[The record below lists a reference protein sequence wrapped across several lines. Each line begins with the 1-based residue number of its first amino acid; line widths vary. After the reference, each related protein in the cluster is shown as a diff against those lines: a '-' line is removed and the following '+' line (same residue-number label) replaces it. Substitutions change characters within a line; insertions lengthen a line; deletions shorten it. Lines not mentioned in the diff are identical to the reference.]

1 MSPPLPIVACDG
13 RFNQALL
20 RFPTDTC
27 SDPCSCR
34 GRPELPDKHSRSLP
48 GDRMS
53 KGEIN
58 MRNYEAV
65 VIVDPRLEEAA
76 IQQAVDKL
84 TKVIQARGEMAKID
98 QWGRR
103 RLAYEINHL
112 KEGHYFVASFKAEA
126 DLIEDLDR
134 TMRIGEEYIRHKI
147 VRVP

>member
-1 MSPPLPIVACDG
+1 
-13 RFNQALL
+13 
-20 RFPTDTC
+20 
-27 SDPCSCR
+27 
-34 GRPELPDKHSRSLP
+34 
-48 GDRMS
+48 
-53 KGEIN
+53 

-84 TKVIQARGEMAKID
+84 TKVIQARGEMAKLD

-103 RLAYEINHL
+103 RLAYEIDHL
-112 KEGHYFVASFKAEA
+112 KEGHYFVANFKAEA

-134 TMRIGEEYIRHKI
+134 TLRIGEEYIRHKI